1 MYAVL
6 DSDMEYKKDLEG
18 NVRVFDSV
26 KDASL
31 YFTVGNFGYVESPDD
46 ETVLLYRGN
55 QFNKLKII
63 PYIE

>member
-6 DSDMEYKKDLEG
+6 DSDMEYKKDLDG
-18 NVRVFDSV
+18 KVRVFDSI

-46 ETVLLYRGN
+46 ETVLVYRGN
-55 QFNKLKII
+55 EFNKLKII